1 VRPSLAHLLVL
12 PASQGLKF
20 AFLVKS
26 RVDQVKAAMTYSM
39 KSENKLDGAS
49 NFRAWKTRIDLIL
62 AKNKVLD
69 IVKGKIV
76 ELEFEEGK
84 EKEPQNV
91 AVMEKFKDGDINA
104 MSIIVDSIY
113 HLIPY
118 ISHLDSS
125 KMYDAL
131 TNLFSVRNIGQVMS
145 LKNELRDM
153 KMNDDDDIT
162 SYFVRISQLRD
173 QLQTIE
179 EIISKKE
186 LVNIVLNG
194 LPKTWDAFAASM
206 NTRKEYPTFEEL
218 WTCAQ
223 EESRISAK
231 EKPQKKY
238 DDQAFTTRFKN
249 FGNKRKFGSR
259 RKPNQEKDISE
270 IQRFNC
276 RKYGHYKNHC
286 PKLKKRKGTHGASVA
301 EEKEPTKKTKQ
312 DKTNF
317 FFQRQGNNTLHSS
330 CTYLVCIVSVHILY
344 IYLLEDNMFQ
354 EEPYLWNNNK
364 IRIAIIIQV
373 R

>member
-1 VRPSLAHLLVL
+1 
-12 PASQGLKF
+12 
-20 AFLVKS
+20 
-26 RVDQVKAAMTYSM
+26 M

-76 ELEFEEGK
+76 KPEFEEGK

-91 AVMEKFKDGDINA
+91 AAMEKFKDVDINA
-104 MSIIVDSIY
+104 MSIIVDSIKD

-125 KMYDAL
+125 KKMYDAL
-131 TNLFSVRNIGQVMS
+131 TNLFSVINIGQVMS

-153 KMNDDDDIT
+153 KMNDDDCIT

-179 EIISKKE
+179 EITSEKE

-218 WTCAQ
+218 WNCCAQ
-223 EESRISAK
+223 EESRINAK
-231 EKPQKKY
+231 ESQ
-238 DDQAFTTRFKN
+238 
-249 FGNKRKFGSR
+249 
-259 RKPNQEKDISE
+259 
-270 IQRFNC
+270 
-276 RKYGHYKNHC
+276 
-286 PKLKKRKGTHGASVA
+286 
-301 EEKEPTKKTKQ
+301 
-312 DKTNF
+312 
-317 FFQRQGNNTLHSS
+317 
-330 CTYLVCIVSVHILY
+330 LY
-344 IYLLEDNMFQ
+344 IAEDNKDADGSMDSIRQ
-354 EEPYLWNNNK
+354 ESQLYIAEDNKDADGSMDSGRQESQLYIAEDNKDADGSLDSVRRREP
-364 IRIAIIIQV
+364 IICTPI
-373 R
+373 

>member
-1 VRPSLAHLLVL
+1 
-12 PASQGLKF
+12 
-20 AFLVKS
+20 
-26 RVDQVKAAMTYSM
+26 MTYSM

-76 ELEFEEGK
+76 KPEFKEGE

-91 AVMEKFKDGDINA
+91 AAMEKFKDVDINA
-104 MSIIVDSIY
+104 MSIIVDSIKD

-125 KMYDAL
+125 KKMYDAL

-153 KMNDDDDIT
+153 NMNDNDSIT

-173 QLQTIE
+173 QLQAIE
-179 EIISKKE
+179 EITSEKE

-218 WTCAQ
+218 WTCCAQ
-223 EESRISAK
+223 EESRINAK

-249 FGNKRKFGSR
+249 FRNKRKFGSR
-259 RKPNQEKDISE
+259 RKPNQEKDI
-270 IQRFNC
+270 
-276 RKYGHYKNHC
+276 
-286 PKLKKRKGTHGASVA
+286 
-301 EEKEPTKKTKQ
+301 
-312 DKTNF
+312 
-317 FFQRQGNNTLHSS
+317 
-330 CTYLVCIVSVHILY
+330 
-344 IYLLEDNMFQ
+344 
-354 EEPYLWNNNK
+354 
-364 IRIAIIIQV
+364 
-373 R
+373 